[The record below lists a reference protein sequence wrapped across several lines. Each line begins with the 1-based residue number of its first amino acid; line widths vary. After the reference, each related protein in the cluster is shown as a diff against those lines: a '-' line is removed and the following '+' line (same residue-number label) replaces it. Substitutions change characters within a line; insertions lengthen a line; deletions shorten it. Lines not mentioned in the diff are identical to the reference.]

1 MKKVL
6 YCLMFVL
13 GCSALLFTSCEEKN
27 KSNEPAD
34 PTISLT
40 GTSWKGK
47 GLGTT
52 ITMTFDTDT
61 TASIS
66 LSGMFGGT
74 ISGTY
79 THEGEQ
85 ITLHVTSSSGSVAVY
100 CKSGDDIDGV
110 YSGNTITITIMDTDY
125 TLDKQ

>member
-1 MKKVL
+1 MKKIL
-6 YCLMFVL
+6 YCLMLVL
-13 GCSALLFTSCEEKN
+13 GCSALLLTSCEK
-27 KSNEPAD
+27 KSNSEVTD

-47 GLGTT
+47 GLSTT

-85 ITLHVTSSSGSVAVY
+85 ITLHVTSSSGAVAAF
-100 CKSGDDIDGV
+100 CEPGDDIDGV
-110 YSGNTITITIMDTDY
+110 YTGSTITITIMEVDY